1 MNISRLA
8 LAAVAIALSGAAHS
22 EDLLDIYQRALQSD
36 PTIRE
41 AEANRMASA
50 EAAPQARGLLFPQI
64 NATANETRQDSNGEE
79 SFTALKPATRET
91 ITTATPIET
100 PNIVNTG
107 WQVELTQTVFRW
119 DQIAGLQQAGKRVAQ
134 ADAQYEAAQQNLLLR
149 VSERYF
155 DVLAATDAL
164 EASEANRLAIA
175 KQLDQSQKRFEVG
188 LIAITDVQESQ
199 AAFDQSVADEIAA
212 KRTLATANYLLAEI
226 TGSNANDLAKPG
238 GSIPLVSPEP
248 ANEQAWVEQALAQ
261 NLTLVASRI
270 ESEIASKE
278 VSVRRGGRY
287 PTLDLV
293 VRRGN
298 NETDL
303 ERSNNNSPFT
313 DIFSSSETDSITLQ
327 FSVPVFSGFRTSSR
341 IREAVFLHRAARER
355 VQRIARETERLTRDA
370 YLGVLTEVSRTK
382 ALEQAMRS
390 SETALE
396 ATQAGFEV
404 GTRTTVD
411 VLDAQ
416 RNLFNARTQFL
427 RARYDYL
434 LNVLR
439 LKEASGNLRVQDLE
453 TINKLLI
460 Q

>member
-1 MNISRLA
+1 MNTSRIVLA
-8 LAAVAIALSGAAHS
+8 VLAIALPGAAS
-22 EDLLDIYQRALQSD
+22 AENLLDIYQRALQSD
-36 PTIRE
+36 PLIRE
-41 AEANRMASA
+41 AEANRMATS

-64 NATANETRQDSNGEE
+64 TASGGASEAGSEGSRVITNVIGGVVIQEE
-79 SFTALKPATRET
+79 VPFEDR
-91 ITTATPIET
+91 
-100 PNIVNTG
+100 N
-107 WQVELTQTVFRW
+107 VEGRNWEVQLTQTVFRW

-134 ADAQYEAAQQNLLLR
+134 ADAQYEAAQQDLLLR

-155 DVLAATDAL
+155 DVLAAEDSL
-164 EASEANRLAIA
+164 EASEANRIAIA

-212 KRTLATANYLLAEI
+212 KRTLATATYLLTEI
-226 TGSNANDLAKPG
+226 TGSRITELAKPAG
-238 GSIPLVSPEP
+238 QIPLVAPQP
-248 ANEQAWVEQALAQ
+248 ANENTWVDTALGQ

-278 VSVRRGGRY
+278 IGVRRGSRY

-293 VRRGN
+293 VRRSYNQQDSEQSFNG
-298 NETDL
+298 
-303 ERSNNNSPFT
+303 SAFSPFAFES
-313 DIFSSSETDSITLQ
+313 DNESIALQ
-327 FSVPVFSGFRTSSR
+327 FSVPVFSGFRTTSQ
-341 IREAVFLHRAARER
+341 IREAVYLHRAARER
-355 VQRIARETERLTRDA
+355 VQRVSRETERLTRDA
-370 YLGVLTEVSRTK
+370 YLGVLTEISRTK
-382 ALEQAMRS
+382 ALEQALRS

-439 LKEASGNLRVQDLE
+439 LKNAAGSLRVQDLE
-453 TINKLLI
+453 TINALLEE
-460 Q
+460 